1 MSNKFVLISTYVQ
14 AKVRGKAVGSGK
26 KEDGYL
32 DEACIDVV

>member
-1 MSNKFVLISTYVQ
+1 MLISTYVQ

-32 DEACIDVV
+32 DEACIDVI